1 MDLFFG
7 FVLLLLAAGMVAL
20 FAMVGELASRVG
32 DPASP
37 PPPST
42 DVEPLEDA
50 RVGHAPGAWP
60 AGLETI
66 GAADTAVL
74 LVLSTVCAS
83 CQSVAGQLTAQPD
96 VALDRPWGVV
106 VTCGGDATRGEDF
119 VARYGL
125 GGLPYA
131 VDVNGEW
138 VRTEFNVQS
147 SPVAVLF
154 THATV
159 TTTLLFNDV
168 AALNAASARA
178 LGGHRHEEV
187 AS

>member
-7 FVLLLLAAGMVAL
+7 FVLLLLAGGMVAL

-37 PPPST
+37 APPST
-42 DVEPLEDA
+42 QVEPVEDA
-50 RVGHAPGAWP
+50 RIGHVPDVWPG
-60 AGLETI
+60 GLEVI
-66 GAADTAVL
+66 GTADTAVL

-83 CQSVAGQLTAQPD
+83 CQTVAQQLAQRPDITA
-96 VALDRPWGVV
+96 DRPWGVV
-106 VTCGGDATRGEDF
+106 VTCGDVARGEEF
-119 VARYGL
+119 VTRYGL
-125 GGLPYA
+125 GPLPHLL
-131 VDVNGEW
+131 DVNGDW
-138 VRTEFNVQS
+138 VRAEFNVES

-154 THATV
+154 AHSTV
-159 TTTLLFNDV
+159 AATLLFNDV

-187 AS
+187 AP